1 MKTPIAIISLSNIHR
16 LLFLVYPPYVLCE
29 VRNEYSYIMWTTDGL
44 KTGFGMVIRIIS
56 PVLRELCPLSS
67 VKIWLKRIE
76 VGQTG

>member
-1 MKTPIAIISLSNIHR
+1 
-16 LLFLVYPPYVLCE
+16 
-29 VRNEYSYIMWTTDGL
+29 MWTTDGL